1 MVSCTRKSLSW
12 GFIMRR
18 LFQNRENLLS
28 LVLRSIF
35 AIRNWDLC
43 DIAVSFEWSR
53 VAFSRYGIKN
63 KKSVGFSSG
72 LKYFQSYLLRSF
84 RSVCE
89 GGRKAGLF
97 PRVSVGN
104 EVLRNTWLD
113 LAFYD
118 PCNVTRILRIW
129 FPPSIFH
136 RDQSMMR
143 CLADWTSCCRY
154 LCSSLLR
161 SGEIKKRNKIY
172 NPRYVAKWPI
182 RFQRTRLHPLGGS
195 DALTRSIF
203 TLVDR
208 FSKFFN

>member
-1 MVSCTRKSLSW
+1 M
-12 GFIMRR
+12 
-18 LFQNRENLLS
+18 
-28 LVLRSIF
+28 
-35 AIRNWDLC
+35 
-43 DIAVSFEWSR
+43 AVSFEWSR

-172 NPRYVAKWPI
+172 NPRNEMADTISTNEAPPSWRKRRVNA
-182 RFQRTRLHPLGGS
+182 FNFHPR
-195 DALTRSIF
+195 RSIF
-203 TLVDR
+203 QV
-208 FSKFFN
+208 F